1 MEIIK
6 TTLFARCAI
15 SAIIALSLSLV
26 SGCATS
32 KIIKNSKGAAGLQ
45 QKIRKSPIHWEF
57 TLTSKHG
64 EIKKNKNNQPLLVL
78 NDKHMNK
85 VIMFS
90 KEPFHF
96 VKKITPKQFKAF
108 WQAGPNTFKDTPPSA
123 IVLIKNQPQAVQLTS
138 VSINKNSMSFALEPH
153 SKNQTIKSINGP
165 VILTIDAGKHHIMY
179 ALLSW
184 LK

>member
-64 EIKKNKNNQPLLVL
+64 EIKKIKNNQPLLVL

-96 VKKITPKQFKAF
+96 VKKITPKQSQNLLRCHLKKLKRLWKHLLRTERFF
-108 WQAGPNTFKDTPPSA
+108 
-123 IVLIKNQPQAVQLTS
+123 VLLVWLICFVSQCFCRKKNPLIARDYFFDF
-138 VSINKNSMSFALEPH
+138 I
-153 SKNQTIKSINGP
+153 
-165 VILTIDAGKHHIMY
+165 
-179 ALLSW
+179 
-184 LK
+184 